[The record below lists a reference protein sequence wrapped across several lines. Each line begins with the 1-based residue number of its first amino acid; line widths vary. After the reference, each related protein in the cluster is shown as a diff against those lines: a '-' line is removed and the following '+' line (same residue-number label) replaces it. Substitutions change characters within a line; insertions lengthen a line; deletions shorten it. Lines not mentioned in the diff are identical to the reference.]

1 MPVPEPGDLKLL
13 IDAAREGGKIAMR
26 YWRKDPKVWDK
37 GDGAGPV
44 TEADFEVDGM
54 LRDRLTA
61 ARPDYG
67 WLSEETED
75 GTERLDKSRIFIVD
89 PIDGTR
95 AFVDGQTPFALSLA
109 IVKDGQ
115 PTAATVFLPAKDKLY
130 TAALGHGAS
139 LNGASIAVSSP
150 AQPPRVL
157 ATKPNFDAKHWHGGV
172 PELERH
178 FRPSLAYRLA
188 LVAEGAFDGMFTLRD
203 AWEWDIAAGALLVTE
218 AAGRTSDV
226 EGRALQ
232 FNNPHPQTR
241 GVIAGPGLLH
251 ASVLDRLKVS
261 ARL

>member
-1 MPVPEPGDLKLL
+1 MPEPEPDDLNLL
-13 IDAAREGGKIAMR
+13 IDAACEGGKIAMR
-26 YWRKDPKVWDK
+26 YWRNDPKVWDK

-75 GTERLDKSRIFIVD
+75 GTERLDKSRVFIVD

-109 IVKDGQ
+109 VVENSQ
-115 PTAATVFLPAKDKLY
+115 PTAAAVFLPAKNKLY
-130 TAALGHGAS
+130 TAARGHGAF
-139 LNGASIAVSSP
+139 LNGEEIMVSVP
-150 AQPPRVL
+150 GERPRVL
-157 ATKPNFDAKHWHGGV
+157 ATKPNFDPKHWRGGI
-172 PELERH
+172 PELDRH

-188 LVAEGAFDGMFTLRD
+188 LVAEGAFDGMLTLRD

-218 AAGRTSDV
+218 AAGTTSDV
-226 EGRALQ
+226 KGCALR

-241 GVIAGPGLLH
+241 GVIAGPGVLH
-251 ASVLDRLKVS
+251 ASVLDRLQVP